1 VCAAS
6 CQSMRDLV
14 EDQARTLLEDMP
26 VAAFKIGLLG
36 SSENIRVI
44 AGIIAEYPGLPLVLD
59 PVLASGRGDELA
71 DAEMIAG
78 LRELLLPLTTI
89 LTPNILEARR
99 LTVGDRRPQDDRQ
112 PTQAE
117 CALSL
122 LNQGCAYVL
131 LTGTHDDTV
140 RVINNLYRRGVGR
153 VRSDACD
160 RLPGSYH
167 GSGCTLAAAIAA
179 YLARGRSVE
188 EAVAAAAG
196 VHLAG
201 AGRRFPAGA
210 RSVHSR
216 SLPSGPRPLR
226 CRRWLKPSGTRCA
239 VSTRSRRQA
248 EAMTVACWPAWRQRC
263 AAALRSSS
271 TATRSALPGSRAATA
286 RALLRLCRQFGA
298 RLLINDDLA
307 LALAVDAD
315 GVHLGAAD
323 GDLRAARQALAP
335 GRLLGASCYAD
346 FERARMA
353 VAAGADYVAF
363 GAVYASATKPLAPL
377 APHSLFA
384 RCRAEL
390 RVPAAPSAAS
400 RRPTRRRCWLRV
412 PTCWRSSATCSRLP
426 MWRRVPGLSPTVRGS
441 DS

>member
-1 VCAAS
+1 MNSCPGQRPPPIVLSFAAS
-6 CQSMRDLV
+6 DPSGGAGIQADLLTLASLGCHPLSV
-14 EDQARTLLEDMP
+14 ITALTVQDTRGVRGVLPVAASLVADQARTLLADMA

-122 LNQGCAYVL
+122 LDQGCAYVL

-188 EAVAAAAG
+188 EAVGAAAEYTWRALVAG
-196 VHLAG
+196 FLP
-201 AGRRFPAGA
+201 GRGQFIPDRFHQA
-210 RSVHSR
+210 R
-216 SLPSGPRPLR
+216 
-226 CRRWLKPSGTRCA
+226 A
-239 VSTRSRRQA
+239 
-248 EAMTVACWPAWRQRC
+248 RC
-263 AAALRSSS
+263 AA
-271 TATRSALPGSRAATA
+271 G
-286 RALLRLCRQFGA
+286 
-298 RLLINDDLA
+298 
-307 LALAVDAD
+307 D
-315 GVHLGAAD
+315 G
-323 GDLRAARQALAP
+323 
-335 GRLLGASCYAD
+335 
-346 FERARMA
+346 
-353 VAAGADYVAF
+353 
-363 GAVYASATKPLAPL
+363 
-377 APHSLFA
+377 
-384 RCRAEL
+384 
-390 RVPAAPSAAS
+390 
-400 RRPTRRRCWLRV
+400 
-412 PTCWRSSATCSRLP
+412 
-426 MWRRVPGLSPTVRGS
+426 
-441 DS
+441 